1 VGVLWVDF
9 SLDSDLSFYTE
20 TLGLKVRRESLE
32 VTISFL
38 SIDLLVL
45 LYRILSTDFS
55 KFLISFDDLADF
67 KDLSLG
73 LPFFSKLG

>member
-1 VGVLWVDF
+1 
-9 SLDSDLSFYTE
+9 
-20 TLGLKVRRESLE
+20 LKVRRESFE

-38 SIDLLVL
+38 STDLLVL

-55 KFLISFDDLADF
+55 KFLISFVDLADF